1 MSHGEGKTALVT
13 GGGGFLGRRIVELLL
28 EEGWSV
34 RFLNRG
40 HYPDVEALGAKGLQ
54 GDLRNPADVKAACEG
69 VDVVFHVA
77 ALAKAWG
84 PIEDFRSINV
94 TGTRNVLDAMEAQGV
109 SRLVF
114 TSSPSVVA
122 SGGAIENGGP
132 NIPYPPFNDSPYG
145 QTKAESEQMVVA
157 ANSRHVATVSL
168 RPRLVVGPRE
178 DNMIPNIIDRATKGR
193 LAVIGDG
200 DNLTDMTYID
210 NAAWAHL
217 DAEKALVNHTSPCA
231 GKTYFITNGEPQ
243 VMWTWLNDFL
253 EAVDVARITRS
264 LSYANATRIGGVMEW
279 LWRNLP
285 LGGEPRMTKQIATA
299 LGTHQY
305 FDISPAMRDLN
316 YRIRVSMDEGTKAT
330 IQWFQEGRAEVTTV
344 DGDVIVYE
352 ADKTSRREA
361 SA

>member
-1 MSHGEGKTALVT
+1 MSHGEGKKALVT

-28 EEGWSV
+28 EEGWEV
-34 RFLNRG
+34 AFLNRG
-40 HYPDVEALGAKGLQ
+40 AYPEVEALGATGIQ
-54 GDLRNPADVKAACEG
+54 GDLRNLNDVKAACEG

-122 SGGAIENGGP
+122 SGGPIENGGED
-132 NIPYPPFNDSPYG
+132 IPYPPHNDSPYG
-145 QTKAESEQMVVA
+145 QTKAESEQMVMA

-178 DNMIPNIIDRATKGR
+178 DNMIPNILDRAAKGR
-193 LAVIGDG
+193 LAIVGDG
-200 DNLTDMTYID
+200 ENLTDMTYID

-217 DAEKALVNHTSPCA
+217 DAEKALVDHTSPCA

-243 VMWTWLNDFL
+243 QMWSWLNDFI
-253 EAVDVARITRS
+253 EAVDIPRISRS
-264 LSYANATRIGGVMEW
+264 ISYANATRIGGVMEW
-279 LWRNLP
+279 VWRTFS

-305 FDISPAMRDLN
+305 FDISPAKRDLN
-316 YRIRVSMDEGTKAT
+316 YRIRVPMEEGTKAT

-352 ADKTSRREA
+352 ADKTFTKEA
-361 SA
+361 TA